1 METFKAYC
9 PFFDCLPY
17 GANDDRRG
25 RCLSCKFWID
35 SEEKKEEIEKKKW
48 DLLDQEIS

>member
-1 METFKAYC
+1 MEKFKAYC

-17 GANDDRRG
+17 GIDDQRRG
-25 RCLSCKFWID
+25 NCPHCRFWID
-35 SEEKKEEIEKKKW
+35 SEEKKQEIEKKKW